1 MICTFDEEDDRKSD
15 HTSREQRVIVGGKK
29 QKREK
34 PRRRRRRRRARSS
47 SFDPEN
53 LLHLGTPRYLLP
65 SFNFNR
71 PSKAGTAARTSSIQ
85 CELDAI
91 FESKNKRERERE
103 RERTKKH
110 REKGYHLFFF
120 PSHFQTKKKTRNE
133 KKKFLL
139 SHFFLSLF
147 YSVNVQLGPRE
158 ERLLITGLHTVADI
172 SCAGEDDVLFFWL
185 LCSIFSSSGAFST
198 LSQTLI
204 PSC

>member
-1 MICTFDEEDDRKSD
+1 MEAKNKNAKSPDDDDEDD
-15 HTSREQRVIVGGKK
+15 
-29 QKREK
+29 
-34 PRRRRRRRRARSS
+34 ALA
-47 SFDPEN
+47 
-53 LLHLGTPRYLLP
+53 LLLLTL
-65 SFNFNR
+65 
-71 PSKAGTAARTSSIQ
+71 KTSSTS
-85 CELDAI
+85 EHLDTSFRLSTSTGLPRQARPRVPLQFSVSWTRFLNRRI
-91 FESKNKRERERE
+91 KEKERERE
-103 RERTKKH
+103 NERRSTE
-110 REKGYHLFFF
+110 RKGITFFFF

-198 LSQTLI
+198 LSQTLF

>member
-1 MICTFDEEDDRKSD
+1 MIGTFDEEDDRKSD

-120 PSHFQTKKKTRNE
+120 SFSLSNEKENPKRKKK
-133 KKKFLL
+133 
-139 SHFFLSLF
+139 
-147 YSVNVQLGPRE
+147 
-158 ERLLITGLHTVADI
+158 
-172 SCAGEDDVLFFWL
+172 
-185 LCSIFSSSGAFST
+185 
-198 LSQTLI
+198 I
-204 PSC
+204 PSLSFFSLSFLQCQRPARPARGAAAHHGAPHGCGHLVRR